1 MSKAATIIAAALFCG
16 LAAGDRAAAHGADG
30 GFEVQSDSS
39 GVTFTRAD
47 GLASASL
54 CVMPPALGVSTTK
67 DYAQYVMDRYR
78 GWDLKPVVSLRGFT
92 FRYVDNA
99 PCSGLVTYFD
109 GRSYLLFTG
118 CGDVG
123 GDTLKPLYEEAGRK
137 LKLKE
142 SLKRESRP
150 NIFGGGGAK

>member
-1 MSKAATIIAAALFCG
+1 MTKAAATIIAAVCG
-16 LAAGDRAAAHGADG
+16 ILAAAGCHAQGADG
-30 GFEVQSDSS
+30 GFEVQTDSN

-47 GLASASL
+47 GMASASL
-54 CVMPPALGVSTTK
+54 HVLPPAMGVSTTK

-78 GWDLKPVVSLRGFT
+78 GWNLKPVVTLRGFS

-99 PCSGLVTYFD
+99 PCSALVTYFD

-118 CGDVG
+118 CGDVSEE
-123 GDTLKPLYEEAGRK
+123 TLQPLYEEAGK
-137 LKLKE
+137 TLKLKE

-150 NIFGGGGAK
+150 NIFGNPK

>member
-1 MSKAATIIAAALFCG
+1 MRKAVQAILAAALLCG
-16 LAAGDRAAAHGADG
+16 LAAGAHAAAQGADG
-30 GFEVQSDSS
+30 GFEAQSDSS

-54 CVMPPALGVSTTK
+54 RVMPPAMGITTTK

-78 GWDLKPVVSLRGFT
+78 GWDLKPVMSLRGFS

-99 PCSGLVTYFD
+99 PCSGMVTYFD

-118 CGDVG
+118 CGDV
-123 GDTLKPLYEEAGRK
+123 DDATLKHLYEEAGRK
-137 LKLKE
+137 LKLGE

-150 NIFGGGGAK
+150 NIFGGGG